1 VVSFALLLLVGLAVG
16 ITTVLFGF
24 GGGFVTVPVITL
36 IDASLGGDGVRVATA
51 TSALV
56 MLVNA
61 VVATAATSRSVLGGL
76 GGRRGL
82 FALLAVGGAAGAAAS
97 RFAPVALLKGGF
109 VAYIV
114 LTIADLVVRPGF
126 LRPLPP
132 HRIAGAAVRTGG
144 VPDWLGLPIGTVA
157 AFLGVGGSVMTV
169 PMMRRAGASMQI
181 AAALANPLTLAIVLP
196 ALIVS
201 LCTSGALPHSEGL
214 IGSVDVVSAAALLLG
229 SIPVVILLRRRPP
242 RIPDRVHS
250 WTYVALLAT
259 AATTV
264 AVAG

>member
-1 VVSFALLLLVGLAVG
+1 MSFALLILVGLGVG

-24 GGGFVTVPVITL
+24 GGGFVTVPVIT
-36 IDASLGGDGVRVATA
+36 IVDASLGGDGVRVATA

-61 VVATAATSRSVLGGL
+61 IVATAATSRPVLSRL
-76 GGRRGL
+76 GGRWLL
-82 FALLAVGGAAGAAAS
+82 FALLALGGAAGAAVS
-97 RFAPVALLKGGF
+97 PVAPVGILKWGF
-109 VAYIV
+109 VAYIAV
-114 LTIADLVVRPGF
+114 TIVDLVARPGF
-126 LRPLPP
+126 LRPVP
-132 HRIAGAAVRTGG
+132 GAITENARPRSGG

-196 ALIVS
+196 ALLVS
-201 LCTSGALPHSEGL
+201 LLTSEAIPHAPGL
-214 IGSVDVVSAAALLLG
+214 IGSVDVASALALLVG
-229 SIPVVILLRRRPP
+229 SLPVVVLLRRRPP

-250 WTYVALLAT
+250 WTYVGLLAT
-259 AATTV
+259 AAATV
-264 AVAG
+264 AIVG